1 MAQIVLDHVDK
12 VYTGGVK
19 AIDDLSL
26 EVKDGEFMVLVG
38 PSGCGKSTALR
49 SIAGLEEITGGTISI
64 GDRVVNDLPPKDR
77 DIAMVFQN
85 YALYPHMTV
94 EDNLAF
100 GLKLRKTPKDEI
112 KRRVT
117 DAAKMLGL
125 EQYLARKP
133 AQLSGGQRQRVA
145 MGRAIVREPQAFL
158 MDEPLSN
165 LDAKLRVSMRAS
177 LNQLHDR
184 LGVTTVYVTHDQ
196 VEAMT
201 LGHRVCVLR
210 DGRLQQVDTP
220 QTLFESPVNLFVAGF
235 IGSPAMNFVTAELV
249 RDDGPAVTFAGYK
262 LAVPAS
268 VLDAKTGLSDYFGRK
283 VILGIRPSDF
293 EDASLAESDW
303 SKMAITV
310 GVTEELGSEI
320 HVIFTIDAPPVEHSS
335 ISDAS
340 RTDSGDDDETV
351 AALIGGKSLWTARVS
366 ARSTVRPGQPLE
378 LAVDTRNL
386 QFFDPDSGLSI
397 GHPQAVPEVAAEA
410 QS

>member
-1 MAQIVLDHVDK
+1 MTQIVLDHVDK
-12 VYTGGVK
+12 VYSGGVK

-38 PSGCGKSTALR
+38 PSGSGKSTALR
-49 SIAGLEEITGGTISI
+49 AIAGLEEITGGTISI

-112 KRRVT
+112 KRRVN

-125 EQYLARKP
+125 DQYLARKP

-165 LDAKLRVSMRAS
+165 LDAKLRVSMRAN
-177 LNQLHDR
+177 LNQLHER
-184 LGVTTVYVTHDQ
+184 LQVTTVYVTHDQ
-196 VEAMT
+196 IEAMT

-235 IGSPAMNFVTAELV
+235 IGSPAMNFVTAELT
-249 RDDGPAVTFAGYK
+249 RDDGPAVTFAGYR
-262 LAVPAS
+262 LAVPAAS
-268 VLDAKTGLSDYFGRK
+268 IDSKPGLSDYIGRK

-293 EDASLAESDW
+293 EDAGLADEGW
-303 SKMAITV
+303 ARMPVKV

-335 ISDAS
+335 IADAARSDDGGEDTMS
-340 RTDSGDDDETV
+340 V
-351 AALIGGKSLWTARVS
+351 LVGGKSLWTARVS
-366 ARSTVRPGQPLE
+366 ARSTVRSGQPLE

-386 QFFDPDSGLSI
+386 HFFDPDSGLSI
-397 GHPQAVPEVAAEA
+397 GHPAATAQAAEPA

>member
-1 MAQIVLDHVDK
+1 
-12 VYTGGVK
+12 
-19 AIDDLSL
+19 
-26 EVKDGEFMVLVG
+26 
-38 PSGCGKSTALR
+38 
-49 SIAGLEEITGGTISI
+49 
-64 GDRVVNDLPPKDR
+64 
-77 DIAMVFQN
+77 
-85 YALYPHMTV
+85 
-94 EDNLAF
+94 
-100 GLKLRKTPKDEI
+100 
-112 KRRVT
+112 
-117 DAAKMLGL
+117 
-125 EQYLARKP
+125 
-133 AQLSGGQRQRVA
+133 
-145 MGRAIVREPQAFL
+145 
-158 MDEPLSN
+158 
-165 LDAKLRVSMRAS
+165 
-177 LNQLHDR
+177 
-184 LGVTTVYVTHDQ
+184 
-196 VEAMT
+196 
-201 LGHRVCVLR
+201 
-210 DGRLQQVDTP
+210 
-220 QTLFESPVNLFVAGF
+220 
-235 IGSPAMNFVTAELV
+235 
-249 RDDGPAVTFAGYK
+249 
-262 LAVPAS
+262 VPAS

-310 GVTEELGSEI
+310 GVTEELGREI